1 MGCVFGREVSSGI
14 VSESKEVSNLSV
26 ESSSRKVENVSV
38 KKIDGDVLEVQND
51 ESRKKEEKVV
61 DGEKKPRAERKRS
74 KTNPR
79 LSNPSKHL
87 RGEQVAAGWPPWL
100 TAVCGEALNGWIP
113 RRADSFEKIDKVGHL
128 IFLEVWSLS
137 IVLN

>member
-14 VSESKEVSNLSV
+14 VSESKEVSNFSV
-26 ESSSRKVENVSV
+26 ESSSRKVGNVSV
-38 KKIDGDVLEVQND
+38 KTIDGDVVEVQND
-51 ESRKKEEKVV
+51 ESPKKEEKVV
-61 DGEKKPRAERKRS
+61 DGEKKPRGDRKRS
-74 KTNPR
+74 KSNPR
-79 LSNPSKHL
+79 LSNLPKHL

-113 RRADSFEKIDKVGHL
+113 RRADSFEKIDKVGYL